1 MQLASGEGFESSHK
15 RSERSIKS
23 KDLRNGHFHHNLRM
37 MALSQSKW
45 GVRGLTLVVWALA
58 AASVAYWGLR
68 LLARPPALAAAA
80 RVASVPVSTDPAV
93 VARLLGAT
101 AAQAAPQA
109 SLASRFALS
118 GVVAGVPGGG
128 AALIAVDGKPARP
141 FRVGGVIEEGLV
153 LQSASARQATLG
165 QSRDGPALVTLDMP
179 ALISK

>member
-1 MQLASGEGFESSHK
+1 
-15 RSERSIKS
+15 
-23 KDLRNGHFHHNLRM
+23 M

-45 GVRGLTLVVWALA
+45 SLRGLTLLVWALA

-68 LLARPPALAAAA
+68 LLSGSGALAPVTLAAN
-80 RVASVPVSTDPAV
+80 ASFTPDPAA

-101 AAQAAPQA
+101 PAQAVPQA

-118 GVVAGVPGGG
+118 GVVAGAPGGG

-141 FRVGGVIEEGLV
+141 FRVGSLVEEGLV

-165 QSRDGPALVTLDMP
+165 ETRNSPALVTLDMP
-179 ALISK
+179 SLSK

>member
-1 MQLASGEGFESSHK
+1 
-15 RSERSIKS
+15 
-23 KDLRNGHFHHNLRM
+23 M

-45 GVRGLTLVVWALA
+45 GIRGLTLVVWALA
-58 AASVAYWGLR
+58 AASIAYWGLR
-68 LLARPPALAAAA
+68 LLARPPAFAPAPLA
-80 RVASVPVSTDPAV
+80 VSVSMPPDPAV

-118 GVVAGVPGGG
+118 GVVAGAPGGG
-128 AALIAVDGKPARP
+128 AALIAVDGNPAKP

-165 QSRDGPALVTLDMP
+165 QSRDSPALVTLDMP
-179 ALISK
+179 SLSK

>member
-1 MQLASGEGFESSHK
+1 
-15 RSERSIKS
+15 
-23 KDLRNGHFHHNLRM
+23 M

-45 GVRGLTLVVWALA
+45 SLRGLTLVVWALA

-68 LLARPPALAAAA
+68 LLARPGAL
-80 RVASVPVSTDPAV
+80 ASVPLATSAPFTPDPAI

-101 AAQAAPQA
+101 PAQAVPQA

-118 GVVAGVPGGG
+118 GVVAGAPGGG

-141 FRVGGVIEEGLV
+141 FRVGSLVEEGLV

-165 QSRDGPALVTLDMP
+165 ETRNSPALVTLDMP
-179 ALISK
+179 SLSK

>member
-1 MQLASGEGFESSHK
+1 
-15 RSERSIKS
+15 
-23 KDLRNGHFHHNLRM
+23 M

-45 GVRGLTLVVWALA
+45 SLRGLTLVVWALA

-68 LLARPPALAAAA
+68 LLARPGAL
-80 RVASVPVSTDPAV
+80 ASVPLAMSAPFTPDPAI

-101 AAQAAPQA
+101 PAQAVPQA

-118 GVVAGVPGGG
+118 GVVAGAPGGG

-141 FRVGGVIEEGLV
+141 FRVGSLVEEGLV

-165 QSRDGPALVTLDMP
+165 ETRNSPVLVTLDMP
-179 ALISK
+179 SLSK

>member
-1 MQLASGEGFESSHK
+1 MKG
-15 RSERSIKS
+15 
-23 KDLRNGHFHHNLRM
+23 NGLKKAHFHHNLRM

-45 GVRGLTLVVWALA
+45 SVRGLTLVVWALA
-58 AASVAYWGLR
+58 AASLTYWGLR
-68 LLARPPALAAAA
+68 LLARPPVFASAPL
-80 RVASVPVSTDPAV
+80 VVSVPLPPNPAV

-118 GVVAGVPGGG
+118 GVVAGAPGGG

-141 FRVGGVIEEGLV
+141 FRVGGLIEEGLV

-179 ALISK
+179 SLSK

>member
-1 MQLASGEGFESSHK
+1 
-15 RSERSIKS
+15 
-23 KDLRNGHFHHNLRM
+23 M

-45 GVRGLTLVVWALA
+45 SLRGLTLVVWALA
-58 AASVAYWGLR
+58 AASVAYWGLL
-68 LLARPPALAAAA
+68 LLAQPGTLAPAPLAMSA
-80 RVASVPVSTDPAV
+80 PFTPDPAI

-101 AAQAAPQA
+101 PAQAVPRASLA

-141 FRVGGVIEEGLV
+141 FRVGSVVEEGLV

-165 QSRDGPALVTLDMP
+165 ETRNSPALVTLDMP
-179 ALISK
+179 SLSK

>member
-1 MQLASGEGFESSHK
+1 
-15 RSERSIKS
+15 
-23 KDLRNGHFHHNLRM
+23 

-45 GVRGLTLVVWALA
+45 GVRGLTLVIWALA
-58 AASVAYWGLR
+58 AASIAYWGLR
-68 LLARPPALAAAA
+68 LLARPPAFSPAPLAM
-80 RVASVPVSTDPAV
+80 SVPMPPDPAV

-118 GVVAGVPGGG
+118 GVVAGAPGGG
-128 AALIAVDGKPARP
+128 AALIAVDGNPAKP

-165 QSRDGPALVTLDMP
+165 QSRDSPALVTLDMP
-179 ALISK
+179 SLSK

>member
-1 MQLASGEGFESSHK
+1 
-15 RSERSIKS
+15 
-23 KDLRNGHFHHNLRM
+23 M

-45 GVRGLTLVVWALA
+45 GVRGLTLVIWALA
-58 AASVAYWGLR
+58 AASIAYWGLR
-68 LLARPPALAAAA
+68 LLARPPAFSPAPLAM
-80 RVASVPVSTDPAV
+80 SVPMPPDPAV

-118 GVVAGVPGGG
+118 GVVAGAPGGG
-128 AALIAVDGKPARP
+128 AALIAVDGNPAKP

-165 QSRDGPALVTLDMP
+165 QSRDSPALVTLDMP
-179 ALISK
+179 SLSK